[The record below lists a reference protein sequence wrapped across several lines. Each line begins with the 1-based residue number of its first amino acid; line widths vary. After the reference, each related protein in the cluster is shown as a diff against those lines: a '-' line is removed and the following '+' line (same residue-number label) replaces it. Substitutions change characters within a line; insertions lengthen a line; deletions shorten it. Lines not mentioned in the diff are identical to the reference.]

1 MLADSRESS
10 EAINA
15 ASSILENN
23 DIEVMTDMQASSIF
37 TLGADIKQNL
47 NKENSREF
55 DQFRKKTQRINQNN
69 NKGGNENITT

>member
-1 MLADSRESS
+1 MLADSKESS

-37 TLGADIKQNL
+37 TLGADQKPNL
-47 NKENSREF
+47 IKENSPEF
-55 DQFRKKTQRINQNN
+55 IQFSKKKQRNNQNN
-69 NKGGNENITT
+69 SKGSNENITA

>member
-55 DQFRKKTQRINQNN
+55 DQLRKKTQRAI
-69 NKGGNENITT
+69 IIL

>member
-47 NKENSREF
+47 N
-55 DQFRKKTQRINQNN
+55 
-69 NKGGNENITT
+69 